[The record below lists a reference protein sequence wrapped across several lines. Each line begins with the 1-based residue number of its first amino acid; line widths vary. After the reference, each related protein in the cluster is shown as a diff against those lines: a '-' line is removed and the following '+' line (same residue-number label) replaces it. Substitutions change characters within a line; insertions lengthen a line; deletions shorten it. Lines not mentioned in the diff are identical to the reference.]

1 MPNNYESFLELI
13 LGKSKI
19 YDLPMSLVGARSAK
33 EYIAQ
38 EINAAPGNR
47 VLDIGCGT
55 ASILTYLPSVNY
67 IGIDSNPDYISQAKV
82 RFGEL
87 GDFRC
92 ISVDDLHIETTEKF
106 DRILLLGVLHH
117 LTNLQIQSLLAK
129 ISDLLSSKGRLIT
142 HDGVFVHRQ
151 NLIARLLLKL
161 DRGRYVRYEPEYISL
176 LSSALT
182 VEHSHVKTDFL
193 RIPYSVLFTTS
204 MVLTEKQNTQK

>member
-1 MPNNYESFLELI
+1 
-13 LGKSKI
+13 
-19 YDLPMSLVGARSAK
+19 MSLVGARSAK

-38 EINAAPGNR
+38 EINSAPGNR

-117 LTNLQIQSLLAK
+117 LTNLQIQSLLEK

-151 NLIARLLLKL
+151 NLIARLLLKP

-204 MVLTEKQNTQK
+204 MVLTEKQDTQK

>member
-1 MPNNYESFLELI
+1 MTSNYGSFLELI

-19 YDLPMSLVGARSAK
+19 YDLAMSIVGARSAK

-55 ASILTYLPSVNY
+55 ASILAFLPSVNY
-67 IGIDSNPDYISQAKV
+67 IGIDSNPKYISQAKV
-82 RFGEL
+82 RFGDL

-106 DRILLLGVLHH
+106 DRILLVGVLHH
-117 LTNLQIQSLLAK
+117 LTNLQIQSLMEK
-129 ISDLLSSKGRLIT
+129 ISGLLSHKGRLIT
-142 HDGVFVHRQ
+142 YDGVLIPHQ
-151 NLIARLLLKL
+151 NPIARLLLKL
-161 DRGRYVRYEPEYISL
+161 DRGRYVRYQPEYISL
-176 LSSALT
+176 LSSGLT

-204 MVLTEKQNTQK
+204 MVQTEKLHRPE